1 MMCSSGLLVESN
13 PSQAKILP
21 KARVVMEPFTHKEE
35 MRIFAKK
42 VAYVV
47 VRNSKGM
54 KGRANDLIQLLMHV
68 QRKARKG

>member
-1 MMCSSGLLVESN
+1 
-13 PSQAKILP
+13 
-21 KARVVMEPFTHKEE
+21 MEPFTHKEE